1 MSAARLS
8 RATHTGLPYDPAKV
22 RIGVVHLGPG
32 AFHRAH
38 QAWYFHRLLARDPTW
53 GVSAI
58 SLRSDDLR
66 AALAAQDGLYILAQ
80 LDAEIRF
87 ETIGAF
93 AEVLTAPRDPDA
105 VLARLADPA
114 VKLLTA
120 TITEKG
126 YCLAPDGTLDFAHAD
141 IAADL
146 AHPDRPTSAI
156 GWVVEGLRL
165 RRAAGLAP
173 FTVVSCDNLT
183 DNGHRLRTAVIALA
197 GRRDPALAGWIE
209 AAVHFPRA
217 MVDSITPAT
226 DDALRAR
233 VEAATGLADAW
244 PIQREAFTQWVIEDL
259 DDPALAPLAT
269 VGVTFTKDIAGFEAA
284 KLRLLNGPH
293 STLAYVGLARG
304 HEAVCDAMTD
314 PVLADFIERLMREDI
329 VPFVEPAPGLDLA
342 GYIDAVLARFRNPA
356 IRHRLAQI
364 AWDGSQKLPIRLM
377 GTIAEAIAAG
387 APLNRL
393 AVPIAAWA
401 RFIITAARAGQPI
414 IDPMAERLL
423 ALGRGAT
430 GPEPFIDLEVVP
442 HAVKSS
448 AAFRA
453 AVRAA
458 YDRLPEIM

>member
-1 MSAARLS
+1 MTVPRLS
-8 RATHTGLPYDPAKV
+8 RATQIGLPYDPAKV
-22 RIGVVHLGPG
+22 TIGVVHLGPG

-38 QAWYFHRLLARDPTW
+38 QAWYFHRLLAADPTW

-66 AALAAQDGLYILAQ
+66 AALAPQDGLFVLAE

-93 AEVLTAPRDPDA
+93 AEILTAPRDPDA

-114 VKLLTA
+114 VKLMTL

-146 AHPDRPTSAI
+146 AHPARPISAI
-156 GWVVEGLRL
+156 GWIVEGLRL

-173 FTVVSCDNLT
+173 FTVVSCDNVT
-183 DNGHRLRTAVIALA
+183 DNGHRLRAAVIAFAAQL
-197 GRRDPALAGWIE
+197 DPALAAWIGT
-209 AAVHFPRA
+209 AVHFPCS

-244 PIQREAFTQWVIEDL
+244 PIQREAFCQWVIEDRN
-259 DDPALAPLAT
+259 DPALAPLAT
-269 VGVTFTKDIAGFEAA
+269 VGVTFTRDIAGFEAA

-314 PVLADFIERLMREDI
+314 APLAGFIRHLMTDDI
-329 VPFVEPAPGLDLA
+329 LPFVAPAPGLDLA
-342 GYIDAVLARFRNPA
+342 AYIDAVLARFRNPA

-377 GTIAEAIAAG
+377 GTISEAIAAG
-387 APLNRL
+387 ARLDRL

-401 RFIITAARAGQPI
+401 RFIISAARAGQPI
-414 IDPMAERLL
+414 TDPMAERLL
-423 ALGRGAT
+423 ALGAAAT
-430 GPEPFIDLEVVP
+430 GPEPFLDLEIVP
-442 HAVKSS
+442 QPLKSS

-458 YDRLPEIM
+458 YDRLPEIA